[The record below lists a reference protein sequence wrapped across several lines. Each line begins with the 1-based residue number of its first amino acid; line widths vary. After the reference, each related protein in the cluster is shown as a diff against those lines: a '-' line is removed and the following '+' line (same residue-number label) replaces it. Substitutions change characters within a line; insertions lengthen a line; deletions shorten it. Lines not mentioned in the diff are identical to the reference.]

1 MDEPGAGESENRY
14 QQLIKTS
21 PAPINLFDASGEIIW
36 GNDAVLDLLGL
47 PSRERLVGRTIF
59 EFIDVDDHETAAQ
72 ELAEVVEDKVSTGP
86 TEMQL
91 RPPDG
96 ETRTIR
102 VSTAPGTYE
111 GQDIG
116 QAVIVDVTRLKAVQ
130 AELEAEREFI
140 EDAIN
145 TLQDV
150 FYVLDTAGDLVRWND
165 SLLEKSGYTE
175 SEVRDMALEDFFA
188 DGEARRV
195 SESIATAFAEGNDT
209 LEATVVTKRGTE
221 VPYEFR
227 KRRLSR
233 DGEVVGVVGTGRDV
247 SDRNA
252 RDQHLNAVD
261 RLLQHHLRNQ
271 VTVIRGQ
278 AEILR
283 REGIDPVG
291 HLDRI
296 ESASEKLL
304 SLFDNHHH
312 IVDVLTERD
321 QLEAI
326 DVVSVL
332 DSVLQDVER
341 AFPAA
346 TISRDL
352 PDEATVLALST
363 FPSAVRELVEN
374 AIQHSESPEPT
385 VGVVVETNEA
395 TVAIHVVDT
404 GPEIPE
410 NERESL
416 ATDSAFGPTSHSTG
430 LGLWLVHWIV
440 KRSGGTLRFGE
451 NDPRGNVV
459 TMEFQTPGDT
469 RSQ

>member
-1 MDEPGAGESENRY
+1 MDEPGEGESENRY
-14 QQLIKTS
+14 RQLIETS
-21 PAPINLFDASGEIIW
+21 PAPINLFDASGDIIW

-47 PSRERLVGRTIF
+47 PSRDQLIGRSIF
-59 EFIDVDDHETAAQ
+59 EFIDTDDHETAKR
-72 ELAEVVEDKVSTGP
+72 ELAEVVENKIATGP

-102 VSTAPGTYE
+102 VSTAPGTYR
-111 GQDIG
+111 GTDIG
-116 QAVIVDVTRLKAVQ
+116 QAVIIDVTQLKSVQ
-130 AELEAEREFI
+130 AALEAEREFI

-145 TLQDV
+145 TLQDA
-150 FYVLDTAGDLVRWND
+150 FYVLDSAGDLVRWNET
-165 SLLEKSGYTE
+165 LLERSGYTD
-175 SEVRDMALEDFFA
+175 SEVRDMALEDFFVQA
-188 DGEARRV
+188 DVDRV
-195 SESIATAFAEGNDT
+195 SESIATAFAAGTDT
-209 LEATVVTKRGTE
+209 LEATVVTKRGTTI
-221 VPYEFR
+221 PYEFR

-233 DGEVVGVVGTGRDV
+233 DGDVIGVVGIGRDV

-252 RDQHLNAVD
+252 RDQHLHAVD

-283 REGIDPVG
+283 RDGVESDA

-296 ESASEKLL
+296 ESASERLL
-304 SLFDNHHH
+304 SLFDDHHH
-312 IVDVLTERD
+312 IVNVLTERD
-321 QLEAI
+321 QLEAV

-332 DSVLQDVER
+332 DSVLRDVER

-346 TISRDL
+346 TISRNL
-352 PDEATVLALST
+352 PAEATALALST
-363 FPSAVRELVEN
+363 LQNAIRELVEN
-374 AIQHSESPEPT
+374 AIEHSESTEPT
-385 VGVVVETNEA
+385 VEVAVDTDEASVE
-395 TVAIHVVDT
+395 IHVLDT
-404 GPEIPE
+404 GPRIPQ
-410 NERESL
+410 NERAALE
-416 ATDSAFGPTSHSTG
+416 TDSAFGPTSHSTG

-459 TMEFQTPGDT
+459 TMEFQTPGD
-469 RSQ
+469 RLPE